1 MIRLMSINEWHRK
14 EFFLY
19 LSWYLWVTCSFTFFC
34 TCVHTILYLCSCEV
48 LFLYLYLC
56 SHDPAS
62 ITYLRGETS
71 KAVTLHSPS
80 SGLCKWYDMLNL
92 SIVPQK
98 YFSSRWETMGSSDFV
113 DYPTLGSSDFLPGLE
128 SKRLLMN
135 DRRGWSRI
143 LEYQIWLNG
152 QDWIGL
158 DWIGLEGESETNS
171 LPPAPPGML
180 ITVAVA
186 MLSSIYR
193 SKNLSSFENTL
204 PYVSS
209 FKDVKSPPARVSLPL
224 TNGCNC
230 TYNWQLHLIQ
240 PRTTH
245 LICLQK

>member
-1 MIRLMSINEWHRK
+1 
-14 EFFLY
+14 
-19 LSWYLWVTCSFTFFC
+19 
-34 TCVHTILYLCSCEV
+34 
-48 LFLYLYLC
+48 
-56 SHDPAS
+56 
-62 ITYLRGETS
+62 
-71 KAVTLHSPS
+71 
-80 SGLCKWYDMLNL
+80 
-92 SIVPQK
+92 
-98 YFSSRWETMGSSDFV
+98 MGSSDFV

-152 QDWIGL
+152 QDWIGFDWFG
-158 DWIGLEGESETNS
+158 DWIGGESETNS

-204 PYVSS
+204 PDVSS
-209 FKDVKSPPARVSLPL
+209 FKDIKSPPARVSLPL

-230 TYNWQLHLIQ
+230 TIAPHTTSYNPFDLSSKVANEATRNLNLSEPIWILSKCESICEALSGQRLWCHWHLATACLLSWQ
-240 PRTTH
+240 RTAARALNSRSQRLLLLLGTTSTGCIKKFIIAI
-245 LICLQK
+245 LA